1 MWIKDIIEVLNL
13 LYDGKTEWHKLINKI
28 ENNYIVFSDGQKVVF
43 SDIKEVANVV
53 EFRKR
58 MKRGD

>member
-13 LYDGKTEWHKLINKI
+13 LCDGKTEWHKLINKI
-28 ENNYIVFSDGQKVVF
+28 ENNYIVFSDGQKVAF
-43 SDIKEVANVV
+43 SDIKEIANVV

-58 MKRGD
+58 MKRE

>member
-28 ENNYIVFSDGQKVVF
+28 ENNSSCFQTVKKLLLAI
-43 SDIKEVANVV
+43 
-53 EFRKR
+53 
-58 MKRGD
+58 

>member
-13 LYDGKTEWHKLINKI
+13 LCNDKTEWHKLINKI
-28 ENNYIVFSDGQKVVF
+28 ENNYIVFSAGQKVAF
-43 SDIKEVANVV
+43 SDIKEIANVV

-58 MKRGD
+58 MKRE

>member
-13 LYDGKTEWHKLINKI
+13 LCNGKTEQNKLINKI
-28 ENNYIVFSDGQKVVF
+28 ENNYIVFSDGQKAAF
-43 SDIKEVANVV
+43 SGIKEIANVV

-58 MKRGD
+58 MKRE